1 MSPAALQRQ
10 AALAGAALLAILL
23 VVVLDRPVQEP
34 SAAAQPPVSE
44 ARWEN
49 ALVGVFGRG
58 RLGEKTSCGV
68 VLTQETQ
75 GIAHPV
81 LPCGAALVVA
91 LNGREVRTEVVERGP
106 AGTRTQFSLSPAL
119 ADDLGVR
126 GRETIRWR
134 FAG

>member
-1 MSPAALQRQ
+1 VSPAALQRQ
-10 AALAGAALLAILL
+10 VALAGAALLAILF

-34 SAAAQPPVSE
+34 FAAAPPPVSE
-44 ARWEN
+44 APWEN

-58 RLGEKTSCGV
+58 RLGETTSCGV
-68 VLTQETQ
+68 VLTPETQ

-81 LPCGAALVVA
+81 LPCGVALVVA
-91 LNGREVRTEVVERGP
+91 LHGREVRTEVVERGR

-119 ADDLGVR
+119 ADELGVR

-134 FAG
+134 FVG